1 MAEIEPYRARPL
13 AVICRTNRMSAKAVG
28 LLREAGFSQALLVA
42 DGMLGWRKQ
51 EER

>member
-1 MAEIEPYRARPL
+1 
-13 AVICRTNRMSAKAVG
+13 MSAKAVG